1 MLCEFVDICLVI
13 SVAIYAFVET
23 YERGIRPDKRGARE
37 SFVECGAFIPFLQLR
52 FVLLVYKLCS
62 NLLLTFDAILF
73 IISISHFYGD
83 VMLLEFLRKF
93 LVKINFVYTL

>member
-23 YERGIRPDKRGARE
+23 YERGIRADKRGARE
-37 SFVECGAFIPFLQLR
+37 SFVECGAFISFLKLR

-73 IISISHFYGD
+73 IISIRHFYGD